1 VKIFGIPCSSISHC
15 TSEPHLIQHKKT
27 TKTEKSEGTDLHQP
41 STCHPKTKSPKPL
54 NPQPSHTLKH
64 GVVSRRPL
72 FSLASPDNSRSL
84 MYLINS
90 ITLPTDPPCNIH
102 NCIALPSLSHTA
114 HGLPASPTLQHI
126 SQPVL
131 VQNRR
136 CRIDSCVVGIVSAAG
151 ESPARDGKF
160 WGEDGTAVWCE
171 GMGSGSGDGGCR
183 RECSGLWRGV
193 CVREEGMGPHS
204 VR

>member
-1 VKIFGIPCSSISHC
+1 MPSEDKTPQTTNPSALTYAQAWGCKSSS
-15 TSEPHLIQHKKT
+15 
-27 TKTEKSEGTDLHQP
+27 
-41 STCHPKTKSPKPL
+41 
-54 NPQPSHTLKH
+54 
-64 GVVSRRPL
+64 
-72 FSLASPDNSRSL
+72 SLLPRFPDNYRSL
-84 MYLINS
+84 IYLINS
-90 ITLPTDPPCNIH
+90 ITLPTDPPRNIH

-136 CRIDSCVVGIVSAAG
+136 CRIDSCVVRIVSAAS
-151 ESPARDGKF
+151 ESPARDRKF
-160 WGEDGTAVWCE
+160 WGEDGKAIWCE

-193 CVREEGMGPHS
+193 CVREEGRGGES

>member
-1 VKIFGIPCSSISHC
+1 MKIFGFLCSSISHC
-15 TSEPHLIQHKKT
+15 TSEPNPIQHKKQQRQRKVRVQT
-27 TKTEKSEGTDLHQP
+27 FTSL
-41 STCHPKTKSPKPL
+41 STCHPKTKPPKPL
-54 NPQPSHTLKH
+54 TPQPSHTLKH
-64 GVVSRRPL
+64 GAVSSRPL
-72 FSLASPDNSRSL
+72 FSLTSSHNSRSL

-90 ITLPTDPPCNIH
+90 ITLATDPPRNIH

-136 CRIDSCVVGIVSAAG
+136 CRIDSCVVGLVSAAG

-160 WGEDGTAVWCE
+160 WGEDGKAVWCK

-193 CVREEGMGPHS
+193 CVREEGRGGES